1 MEIVK
6 GKAGNALTSVA
17 PDHVIAVAAD
27 IYDEKLGDYQE
38 NINKRVADRS
48 AVVEDGVVKSLG
60 YKILNKGIAFQLQII
75 GSANTIFE
83 VRDVFDLGGG
93 KFIIPENCT
102 LNFVGGKITNGTIVG
117 NKTNLAGSISVD
129 KIEGSFACE
138 IKSTYSNAVADYA
151 KLKML
156 LKLEIDTLILDE
168 DFYVGE
174 DEEYSSRL
182 DAFIP
187 KIKGLNITINVN
199 KKFEDGGGDFY
210 FANFQK
216 IKIFEGIC
224 FDFKANIEDFNEKK
238 GKTRGVGI
246 VTSPIATVR
255 DVTIKNIK
263 GSNVVNALSIT
274 CNKEEATMLKA
285 ENITLSNLSTIGDK
299 TIGNSDGYLYAFNLS
314 INKDNSHILLKNITF
329 NNIVAWDKDGNY
341 NSGDAGSFYVHV
353 DGARD
358 TDDSISANRSN
369 VVFDGINAVNPGYRL
384 IKTDCKF
391 VTVKNVIAKRTT
403 EGEKSNT
410 MTLIG
415 FNNGDGAISDG
426 YVIVDNVH
434 FEGDAN
440 VIVSVALPDGEVS
453 NVTAKLNNFSASA
466 TLLSAH
472 NKLAV
477 KNCTFINGGILCQGP
492 QISTDAEIKRLKP
505 LDIKIENITV
515 DKTDSGF
522 PMFFMF
528 NSFTSNKVEILNF
541 RINNYYLGNDY
552 KGYSREGVSEYV
564 FRNLYMTN
572 DINNKNWMFT
582 FGEKTNLTLLNTY
595 FRGYA
600 RGLLGAT
607 KCEYLLMDEV
617 NYEILGVSDGVIS
630 TFGQL
635 YATNK
640 NGYYCMKNARG
651 FVASGFTEWSPNFQ
665 SIVEENGSKVPI
677 EFKFYNVDFRTP
689 IVVQNVLQNRYIYWT
704 TEYLQAAISLE
715 GGKIEEGYEYLPQ
728 IDGVKTTIN
737 VNGVGRVNC
746 EYRNGGWNIVDGVAN
761 TVDELKSN
769 SIPFAR
775 GTSIYAQDLGKPV
788 WWNGDLWVDSAGV
801 AV

>member
-1 MEIVK
+1 MVNVLFKNK
-6 GKAGNALTSVA
+6 GETNERPINVFDTDAGHMYFDTTLNKPVWW
-17 PDHVIAVAAD
+17 DGKEWI
-27 IYDEKLGDYQE
+27 DYSL
-38 NINKRVADRS
+38 DRES
-48 AVVEDGVVKSLG
+48 IIGSNSEVKSLG
-60 YKILNKGIAFQLQII
+60 YKVLSSNKSFAEQVTK
-75 GSANTIFE
+75 ANMIYE
-83 VRDVFDLGGG
+83 IRHNFDLNNVSD
-93 KFIIPENCT
+93 FPIPENCT

-138 IKSTYSNAVADYA
+138 IKSTYSSHKADYA

-156 LKLEIDTLILDE
+156 FGLEIDTLILDE
-168 DFYVGE
+168 DFYIAE

-224 FDFKANIEDFNEKK
+224 FDFKANIEDFNERK

-246 VTSPIATVR
+246 VTAPIATVR

-274 CNKEEATMLKA
+274 CNGEEATMLNA
-285 ENITLSNLSTIGDK
+285 ENITLSNLSTIGDE
-299 TIGNSDGYLYAFNLS
+299 TIGNDDGYLYAFNLS
-314 INKDNSHILLKNITF
+314 IRKDNSHILLKNITF

-505 LDIKIENITV
+505 LDIKIENITI
-515 DKTDSGF
+515 DRTDSEF
-522 PMFFMF
+522 SMFFMF
-528 NSFTSNKVEILNF
+528 NSYTSNKLEISNF
-541 RINNYYLGNDY
+541 RINNYYLANDY

-564 FRNLYMTN
+564 YMTN
-572 DINNKNWMFT
+572 NINNSKWMFS

-595 FRGYA
+595 FKGYA
-600 RGLLGAT
+600 RGIFGLNDCARLLVDEL
-607 KCEYLLMDEV
+607 EYD
-617 NYEILGVSDGVIS
+617 ILSTTAQVIV
-630 TFGQL
+630 TYGQIYL
-635 YATNK
+635 TNK
-640 NGYYCMKNARG
+640 GGYYCLKNVKG
-651 FVASGFTEWSPNFQ
+651 SVAKSPTEWSPTFM
-665 SIVEENGSKVPI
+665 SKVVENGETVLVELKLH
-677 EFKFYNVDFRTP
+677 NVDFRTP
-689 IVVQNVLQNRYIYWT
+689 VIVQDRYIYWT
-704 TEYLQAAISLE
+704 TEYVWAGIPNKPEDQTDQ
-715 GGKIEEGYEYLPQ
+715 YEYLPQ

-746 EYRNGGWNIVDGVAN
+746 EYRNGGWNIVNGVA
-761 TVDELKSN
+761 TTIAKLKENNIS
-769 SIPFAR
+769 FAN
-775 GTSIYAQDLGKPV
+775 GTSVYVKDIGKPV
-788 WWNGDLWVDSAGV
+788 WWNGSAWVDSTGTQV
-801 AV
+801 